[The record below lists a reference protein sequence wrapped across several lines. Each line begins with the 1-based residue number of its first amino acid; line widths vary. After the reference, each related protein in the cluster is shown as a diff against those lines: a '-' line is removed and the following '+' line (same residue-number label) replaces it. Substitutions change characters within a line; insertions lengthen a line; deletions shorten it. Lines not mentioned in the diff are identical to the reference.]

1 MKKQYILK
9 VKYEQM
15 LWAIGELHK
24 AVCRCTEQQEVYTIQ
39 HSSSF

>member
-9 VKYEQM
+9 IKYEQM